1 MNRSLLDDSIMQCSI
16 NNRNN
21 ERESCFDAFSTCE
34 TCFRE
39 EMSLANQAFNDLA
52 RLPSDLDLCEPLHQ
66 DERHVQNA
74 NTQFCQILEALDIGD
89 ATELADALSIDI
101 AICKRVYNNP
111 LLCNGKERALI
122 LQELD
127 NSSSPFLD
135 VWDIEYRHGE
145 SVGEALAGWTRENF
159 NTPYQF
165 YRQAQKLELKCYLIG
180 IVEKLND
187 RERFGLLYAP
197 NLERAIKEAA
207 AIALEDTPTGEPA
220 IEQIN
225 ACIASLN
232 HAKEQLLDSYSVL
245 VEARKQ

>member
-1 MNRSLLDDSIMQCSI
+1 MNKSLLDDSIMQCSI
-16 NNRNN
+16 NNRND

-66 DERHVQNA
+66 DERHAHNA

-89 ATELADALSIDI
+89 AVELADALSIDI
-101 AICKRVYNNP
+101 GICKRVYNNP

-135 VWDIEYRHGE
+135 VWNIEYRHGE

-165 YRQAQKLELKCYLIG
+165 YRQAQELELKCYLIG
-180 IVEKLND
+180 IVGKLND

-225 ACIASLN
+225 ACIASLD
-232 HAKEQLLDSYSVL
+232 HAKEQLLDSFSVL

>member
-16 NNRNN
+16 NSRNG

-39 EMSLANQAFNDLA
+39 EMSLANQAFSDLA
-52 RLPSDLDLCEPLHQ
+52 RLPSDLDLCEPLHR
-66 DERHVQNA
+66 DERHVQDA
-74 NTQFCQILEALDIGD
+74 NTQFFQILKAFDIND
-89 ATELADALSIDI
+89 AAELADALNVDI
-101 AICKRVYNNP
+101 EICTRVYRNP
-111 LLCNGKERALI
+111 LLCDGKERALI
-122 LQELD
+122 LQQLD
-127 NSSSPFLD
+127 DSPSPFLD
-135 VWDIEYRHGE
+135 VWNIEYRHGE
-145 SVGEALAGWTRENF
+145 SIGDALAAWTRENF

-165 YRQAQKLELKCYLIG
+165 YRQAQELELKCYLVG
-180 IVEKLND
+180 IVGKLND

-225 ACIASLN
+225 ACIASLD
-232 HAKEQLLDSYSVL
+232 HAKEQLLDSFSVL

>member
-1 MNRSLLDDSIMQCSI
+1 MNKSLLDDSIMQCSI
-16 NNRNN
+16 NNRND

-39 EMSLANQAFNDLA
+39 EMSLANQAFSDLA

-66 DERHVQNA
+66 DERRVQAA
-74 NTQFCQILEALDIGD
+74 NTQFRQILNALDIED
-89 ATELADALSIDI
+89 EVELADALGIDTEL
-101 AICKRVYNNP
+101 CRRVYSNP

-122 LQELD
+122 LQGLD
-127 NSSSPFLD
+127 DSDSPFLD
-135 VWDIEYRHGE
+135 VWDIEYRNGE
-145 SVGEALAGWTRENF
+145 SVGDALAAWTRENF

-165 YRQAQKLELKCYLIG
+165 YRQAQELELKCYLIG
-180 IVEKLND
+180 IVGKLND
-187 RERFGLLYAP
+187 CERFNLLYAR

-220 IEQIN
+220 IEQVN

-232 HAKEQLLDSYSVL
+232 HAKEQLLDSFSVL
-245 VEARKQ
+245 VEARK

>member
-16 NNRNN
+16 NNRND

-101 AICKRVYNNP
+101 AIYKRVYNNP

-165 YRQAQKLELKCYLIG
+165 YRQAQELELKCYLIG

>member
-1 MNRSLLDDSIMQCSI
+1 M
-16 NNRNN
+16 
-21 ERESCFDAFSTCE
+21 
-34 TCFRE
+34 
-39 EMSLANQAFNDLA
+39 
-52 RLPSDLDLCEPLHQ
+52 
-66 DERHVQNA
+66 QNA

-135 VWDIEYRHGE
+135 VWDIEYRNGE

-165 YRQAQKLELKCYLIG
+165 YRQAQELELKCYLIG

>member
-1 MNRSLLDDSIMQCSI
+1 MQCSI
-16 NNRNN
+16 NNRND

-101 AICKRVYNNP
+101 GICKRVYNNP

-122 LQELD
+122 LRELD

-165 YRQAQKLELKCYLIG
+165 YRQAQELELKCYLIG

-207 AIALEDTPTGEPA
+207 AIALEDTPTGKPA

-225 ACIASLN
+225 ACIASLS